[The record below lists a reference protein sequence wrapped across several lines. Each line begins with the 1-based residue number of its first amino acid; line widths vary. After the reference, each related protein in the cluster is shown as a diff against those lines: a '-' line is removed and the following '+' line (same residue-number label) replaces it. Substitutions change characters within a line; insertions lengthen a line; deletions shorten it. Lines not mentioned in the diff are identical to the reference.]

1 MTTMTEQTTNP
12 AVWFIT
18 GVSSGFGRSLAEAV
32 LARGD
37 KVVGTLRN
45 EAQIAAFEDLAP
57 GRAHGVLL
65 DVTDAAS
72 VPRAVEQALSR
83 AGAIDVLVNN
93 AGYGLFGAL
102 EEVSDAEARQLFD
115 TNVFG
120 TVNIIRAVLPHFR
133 ERKRGHIVNF
143 SSVAGVI
150 GIAGCSFYC
159 ASKHAVEGLSESL
172 ARELK
177 PFGIHVTIVE
187 PGGFRTNFAGG
198 SMKWSQVESPH
209 YAETVGNMR
218 RFMSSYHGTQTGD
231 PAKAADAIVRAV
243 SADTP
248 PLRLPLGPDAVDI
261 VRKKLAA
268 VQENLETWLDVS
280 SSTDFDH

>member
-1 MTTMTEQTTNP
+1 MTQQTTSP

-37 KVVGTLRN
+37 KVVGTVRN
-45 EAQIAAFEDLAP
+45 ETQIASFENLAP
-57 GRAHGVLL
+57 GRAHGLLL
-65 DVTDAAS
+65 DVTDAAA
-72 VPRAVEQALSR
+72 VPRAVGQALER
-83 AGAIDVLVNN
+83 TGAIDILVNN

-102 EEVSDAEARQLFD
+102 EEVSDAQARELFD

-120 TVNIIRAVLPHFR
+120 TVNVIRAVLPHFR
-133 ERKRGHIVNF
+133 ARKRGHIVNF

-172 ARELK
+172 AQELH
-177 PFGIHVTIVE
+177 PFGIGVTLVE

-198 SMKWSQVESPH
+198 SLKWSENELPDYS
-209 YAETVGNMR
+209 ETVGQMR
-218 RFMSSYHGTQTGD
+218 RYMSSYHGTQAGD
-231 PAKAADAIVRAV
+231 PAKAAEAIVRAV
-243 SADTP
+243 SADAP
-248 PLRLPLGPDAVDI
+248 PLRLPLGPDAVDV
-261 VRKKLAA
+261 VRKKLASI
-268 VQENLETWLDVS
+268 QDNLETWLEVS
-280 SSTDFDH
+280 SSTNFDQ

>member
-1 MTTMTEQTTNP
+1 MTQQTTSP

-37 KVVGTLRN
+37 KVVGTVRN
-45 EAQIAAFEDLAP
+45 DTQIAPFENLAP

-65 DVTDAAS
+65 DVTDAAA
-72 VPRAVEQALSR
+72 VPRAIGQALER
-83 AGAIDVLVNN
+83 TGAIDILVNN

-120 TVNIIRAVLPHFR
+120 TVNVIRAVLPHFR
-133 ERKRGHIVNF
+133 ARKRGHIVNF

-159 ASKHAVEGLSESL
+159 ASKHAIEGLSESL
-172 ARELK
+172 AQELH
-177 PFGIHVTIVE
+177 PFGIGVTLVE

-198 SMKWSQVESPH
+198 SLKWSENELPDYS
-209 YAETVGNMR
+209 ETVGQMR
-218 RFMSSYHGTQTGD
+218 RYMSSYHGTQAGD
-231 PAKAADAIVRAV
+231 PAKAAEAIVRAM
-243 SADTP
+243 SADAP
-248 PLRLPLGPDAVDI
+248 PLRLPLGPDAVEV
-261 VRKKLAA
+261 VRKKLAS
-268 VQENLETWLDVS
+268 VQDNLETWLEVS
-280 SSTDFDH
+280 SSTNFDQ

>member
-1 MTTMTEQTTNP
+1 MTRQTTNP

-37 KVVGTLRN
+37 KVVGTVRN
-45 EAQIAAFEDLAP
+45 ETQIASFENLAP
-57 GRAHGVLL
+57 GRAHGLLL
-65 DVTDAAS
+65 DVTDAAA
-72 VPRAVEQALSR
+72 VPGAVGQALER
-83 AGAIDVLVNN
+83 TGAIDILVNN

-102 EEVSDAEARQLFD
+102 EEVSDAQARQLFD

-120 TVNIIRAVLPHFR
+120 TVNVIRAVLPHFR
-133 ERKRGHIVNF
+133 ARKRGHIVNF

-172 ARELK
+172 AQELH
-177 PFGIHVTIVE
+177 PFGIGVTLVE

-198 SMKWSQVESPH
+198 SLKWSENELPDYS
-209 YAETVGNMR
+209 ETVGQMR
-218 RFMSSYHGTQTGD
+218 RYMSSYHGTQAGD
-231 PAKAADAIVRAV
+231 PAKAAEAIVRAV
-243 SADTP
+243 SADAP
-248 PLRLPLGPDAVDI
+248 PLRLPLGPDAVDV
-261 VRKKLAA
+261 VRKKLAS
-268 VQENLETWLDVS
+268 VQDNLETWLEVS
-280 SSTDFDH
+280 SSTNFDQ

>member
-1 MTTMTEQTTNP
+1 MTRQTTNP

-37 KVVGTLRN
+37 KVVGTVRN
-45 EAQIAAFEDLAP
+45 ETQIASFENLAP
-57 GRAHGVLL
+57 GRAHGLLL
-65 DVTDAAS
+65 DVTDAAA
-72 VPRAVEQALSR
+72 VPGAVGQALER
-83 AGAIDVLVNN
+83 TGAIDILVNN

-102 EEVSDAEARQLFD
+102 EEVSDAQARQLFD

-120 TVNIIRAVLPHFR
+120 TVNVIRAVLPHFR
-133 ERKRGHIVNF
+133 ARKRGHIVNF

-172 ARELK
+172 AQELH
-177 PFGIHVTIVE
+177 PFGIGVTLVE

-198 SMKWSQVESPH
+198 SLKWSENELPDYS
-209 YAETVGNMR
+209 ETVGQMR
-218 RFMSSYHGTQTGD
+218 RYMSSYHGTQAGD
-231 PAKAADAIVRAV
+231 PAKAAEAIVRAV
-243 SADTP
+243 SADAP
-248 PLRLPLGPDAVDI
+248 PLRLPLGPDAVDV
-261 VRKKLAA
+261 VRKKLASI
-268 VQENLETWLDVS
+268 QDNLETWLEVS
-280 SSTDFDH
+280 SSTNFDQ

>member
-1 MTTMTEQTTNP
+1 MTQQTTNP

-18 GVSSGFGRSLAEAV
+18 GVSSGFGHSLAEAI

-37 KVVGTLRN
+37 SVVGTVRN
-45 EAQIAAFEDLAP
+45 DAQIAAFENLAP
-57 GRAHGVLL
+57 GRAHCVLL
-65 DVTDAAS
+65 DVTDTAA
-72 VPRAVEQALSR
+72 VPRAVAQALER

-120 TVNIIRAVLPHFR
+120 TVNVIRAVLPHFR
-133 ERKRGHIVNF
+133 KRNRGHIVNF

-159 ASKHAVEGLSESL
+159 ASKHAIEGLSESL
-172 ARELK
+172 AQELR
-177 PFGIHVTIVE
+177 PFGIGVTLVE

-198 SMKWSQVESPH
+198 SLKWSESESPA
-209 YAETVGNMR
+209 YSETVGKMR
-218 RFMSSYHGTQTGD
+218 RYMSSYHGTQTGD
-231 PAKAADAIVRAV
+231 PAKAAAAIVRAV
-243 SADTP
+243 SADAP

-261 VRKKLAA
+261 VRKKLAS
-268 VQENLETWLDVS
+268 VQDNLETWLEVS
-280 SSTDFDH
+280 SSTNFDQ

>member
-1 MTTMTEQTTNP
+1 MTEKTTNP

-37 KVVGTLRN
+37 KVVGTVRN
-45 EAQIAAFEDLAP
+45 DAQIAPFENLAP
-57 GRAHGVLL
+57 GRAYGVLL

-72 VPRAVEQALSR
+72 VPRAVEQALGR
-83 AGAIDVLVNN
+83 AGDIDVLVNN

-102 EEVSDAEARQLFD
+102 EEVSDKEARQLFD

-120 TVNIIRAVLPHFR
+120 TVNVIRAVLPHFR

-150 GIAGCSFYC
+150 GITGCSFYC

-198 SMKWSQVESPH
+198 SLKWSEIESPA
-209 YAETVGNMR
+209 YAETVGKMR
-218 RFMSSYHGTQTGD
+218 QMMGGYHGTQAGD
-231 PAKAADAIVRAV
+231 PAKAAAAVVRAV
-243 SADTP
+243 SAENP
-248 PLRLPLGPDAVDI
+248 PLRLPLGPDAVEV
-261 VRKKLAA
+261 VRKKLAS

-280 SSTDFDH
+280 SATDFDR

>member
-1 MTTMTEQTTNP
+1 MTKKVTNS

-18 GVSSGFGRSLAEAV
+18 GVSSGFGRSLAQAV

-37 KVVGTLRN
+37 QVVGTVRN
-45 EAQIAAFEDLAP
+45 DAQIAPFENLAP
-57 GRAHGVLL
+57 GRAHCVLL
-65 DVTDAAS
+65 DVTDTAS

-115 TNVFG
+115 TNLFG
-120 TVNIIRAVLPHFR
+120 TVNVIRAVLPHFR

-150 GIAGCSFYC
+150 GITGCSFYC
-159 ASKHAVEGLSESL
+159 ASKHAIEGLSESL
-172 ARELK
+172 AWELK

-198 SMKWSQVESPH
+198 SMKWSAIESPH
-209 YAETVGNMR
+209 YGETVGKMR
-218 RFMSSYHGTQTGD
+218 RFMGSYHGTQTGD

-243 SADTP
+243 CAPKP
-248 PLRLPLGPDAVDI
+248 PLRLPLGPDAVDV
-261 VRKKLAA
+261 VRKKLAS

-280 SSTDFDH
+280 SGTNFDD

>member
-1 MTTMTEQTTNP
+1 MTRQTTNP

-37 KVVGTLRN
+37 KVVGTVRN
-45 EAQIAAFEDLAP
+45 ETQMASFENLAP
-57 GRAHGVLL
+57 GRAHGLLL
-65 DVTDAAS
+65 DVTDAAA
-72 VPRAVEQALSR
+72 VPRAVGQALER
-83 AGAIDVLVNN
+83 TGAIDILVNN

-102 EEVSDAEARQLFD
+102 EEVSDAQARQLFD

-120 TVNIIRAVLPHFR
+120 TVNVIRAVLPHFR
-133 ERKRGHIVNF
+133 ARKRGHIVNF

-172 ARELK
+172 AQELH
-177 PFGIHVTIVE
+177 PFGIGVTLVE

-198 SMKWSQVESPH
+198 SLKWSENELPDYS
-209 YAETVGNMR
+209 ETVGQMR
-218 RFMSSYHGTQTGD
+218 RYMSSYHGTQAGD
-231 PAKAADAIVRAV
+231 PAKAAEAIVRAV
-243 SADTP
+243 SADAP
-248 PLRLPLGPDAVDI
+248 PLRLPLGPDAVDV
-261 VRKKLAA
+261 VRKKLAS
-268 VQENLETWLDVS
+268 VQDNLETWLEVS
-280 SSTDFDH
+280 SSTNFDQ

>member
-1 MTTMTEQTTNP
+1 MSDQTTNP

-37 KVVGTLRN
+37 SVIGTVRN
-45 EAQIAAFEDLAP
+45 DGQIAPFENLAP
-57 GRAHGVLL
+57 GRAHCVLL
-65 DVTDAAS
+65 DVTDAQA
-72 VPRAVEQALSR
+72 VPRAVEQALQR
-83 AGAIDVLVNN
+83 AGSIDVLVNN

-102 EEVSDAEARQLFD
+102 EEVSDAEARHLFD

-120 TVNIIRAVLPHFR
+120 TVNVIRAVLPHFR

-172 ARELK
+172 ALELA
-177 PFGIHVTIVE
+177 PFGIGVTIVE

-198 SMKWSQVESPH
+198 SLKWSETELPAYSD
-209 YAETVGNMR
+209 TVGKMR
-218 RFMSSYHGTQTGD
+218 RYMSSYHGTQSGD
-231 PAKAADAIVRAV
+231 PVKAAAAIVRAV
-243 SADTP
+243 SAGAR
-248 PLRLPLGPDAVDI
+248 PLRLPLGPDAVDV
-261 VRKKLAA
+261 VRKKLAS
-268 VQENLETWLDVS
+268 VQGNLDAWLDVS
-280 SSTDFDH
+280 SSTNFDQ

>member
-1 MTTMTEQTTNP
+1 MTEQTTSP
-12 AVWFIT
+12 SVWFIT

-37 KVVGTLRN
+37 KVVGTVRN
-45 EAQIAAFEDLAP
+45 DAQIAAFEQLAP
-57 GRAHGVLL
+57 GRAHCIVL
-65 DVTDAAS
+65 DVTDAQA
-72 VPRAVEQALSR
+72 VPRACDEALQR
-83 AGAIDVLVNN
+83 AGTIDVLVNN

-120 TVNIIRAVLPHFR
+120 TVNVIRAVLPHFR
-133 ERKRGHIVNF
+133 ARNRGHIVNF

-172 ARELK
+172 AQELA
-177 PFGIHVTIVE
+177 PFGIAVTLVE

-198 SMKWSQVESPH
+198 SLKWSETELPA
-209 YAETVGNMR
+209 YTGTVGKMR
-218 RFMSSYHGTQTGD
+218 RYMSSYHGTQSGD
-231 PAKAADAIVRAV
+231 PAKAAAAIVRAV
-243 SADTP
+243 CSSTP
-248 PLRLPLGPDAVDI
+248 PLRLPLGPDAVEV

-268 VQENLETWLDVS
+268 VSSNLETWLEVS
-280 SSTDFDH
+280 SATNFDQ

>member
-1 MTTMTEQTTNP
+1 MTQQTTSP

-37 KVVGTLRN
+37 KVVGTVRN
-45 EAQIAAFEDLAP
+45 DAQIAPFENLAP

-65 DVTDAAS
+65 DVTDAA
-72 VPRAVEQALSR
+72 AVLCAVGQALER
-83 AGAIDVLVNN
+83 TGAIDILVNN

-120 TVNIIRAVLPHFR
+120 TVNVIRAVLPHFR
-133 ERKRGHIVNF
+133 ARKRGHIVNF

-159 ASKHAVEGLSESL
+159 ASKHAIEGLSESL
-172 ARELK
+172 AQELH
-177 PFGIHVTIVE
+177 PFGIGVTLVE

-198 SMKWSQVESPH
+198 SLKWSENELPDYS
-209 YAETVGNMR
+209 ETVGQMR
-218 RFMSSYHGTQTGD
+218 RYMSSYHGTQAGD
-231 PAKAADAIVRAV
+231 PAKAAEAIVRAV
-243 SADTP
+243 SADAP
-248 PLRLPLGPDAVDI
+248 PLRLPLGPDAVEV
-261 VRKKLAA
+261 VRKKLAS
-268 VQENLETWLDVS
+268 VQDNLETWLEVS
-280 SSTDFDH
+280 SSTNFDQ

>member
-1 MTTMTEQTTNP
+1 MNQQMTSP
-12 AVWFIT
+12 SVWFIT

-37 KVVGTLRN
+37 TVVGTVRN
-45 EAQIAAFEDLAP
+45 DAQIAPFENLAP
-57 GRAHGVLL
+57 GRAHCVLL
-65 DVTDAAS
+65 DVTDTAA
-72 VPRAVEQALSR
+72 VPRAVAHALKR
-83 AGAIDVLVNN
+83 TGAIDILVNN

-120 TVNIIRAVLPHFR
+120 TVNVIRAVLPHFR

-159 ASKHAVEGLSESL
+159 ASKHAIEGLSESL
-172 ARELK
+172 AQELH
-177 PFGIHVTIVE
+177 PFGIGVTLVE

-198 SMKWSQVESPH
+198 SLKWSGNELPEYS
-209 YAETVGNMR
+209 ETVGKMR
-218 RFMSSYHGTQTGD
+218 RYMSSYHGTQTGD
-231 PAKAADAIVRAV
+231 PAKAAEAIVRAV
-243 SADTP
+243 LADAP
-248 PLRLPLGPDAVDI
+248 PLRLPLGLDAVDV
-261 VRKKLAA
+261 VRKKLG
-268 VQENLETWLDVS
+268 VIQDNLETWLEVS
-280 SSTDFDH
+280 SSTNFDQ

>member
-1 MTTMTEQTTNP
+1 MTEQTTTP

-37 KVVGTLRN
+37 KVIGTVRN
-45 EAQIAAFEDLAP
+45 DAQIAPFENLAP
-57 GRAHGVLL
+57 GRAHCLLL
-65 DVTDAAS
+65 DVTDAAAI
-72 VPRAVEQALSR
+72 PHAVEQALQR

-102 EEVSDAEARQLFD
+102 EEVADAEARQLFD

-120 TVNIIRAVLPHFR
+120 TANVIRAVLPHFR
-133 ERKRGHIVNF
+133 ERKRSHIVNF

-159 ASKHAVEGLSESL
+159 ASKHAIEGLSESL
-172 ARELK
+172 AQELA
-177 PFGIHVTIVE
+177 PFGIRVTVVE
-187 PGGFRTNFAGG
+187 PGGFRTNFAGV
-198 SMKWSQVESPH
+198 SLKWSENEQPV
-209 YAETVGNMR
+209 YADTVGKMR
-218 RFMSSYHGTQTGD
+218 RYMSSYHGTQTGD
-231 PAKAADAIVRAV
+231 PAKAAAAIVRAV

-248 PLRLPLGPDAVDI
+248 PLRLPLGPDAVDV
-261 VRKKLAA
+261 VRKKLAS
-268 VQENLETWLDVS
+268 VQHNLETWLEVS
-280 SSTDFDH
+280 SSTNFDQ

>member
-1 MTTMTEQTTNP
+1 MTRQTTNP

-37 KVVGTLRN
+37 KVVGTVRN
-45 EAQIAAFEDLAP
+45 ETQIASFENLAP
-57 GRAHGVLL
+57 GRAHGLLL
-65 DVTDAAS
+65 DVTDAAA
-72 VPRAVEQALSR
+72 VPRAVGQALER
-83 AGAIDVLVNN
+83 TGAIDILVNN

-102 EEVSDAEARQLFD
+102 EEVSDAQARQLFD

-120 TVNIIRAVLPHFR
+120 TVNVIRAVLPHFR
-133 ERKRGHIVNF
+133 ARKRGHIVNF

-172 ARELK
+172 AQELQ
-177 PFGIHVTIVE
+177 PFGIGVTLVE

-198 SMKWSQVESPH
+198 SLKWSENELPDYS
-209 YAETVGNMR
+209 ETVGQIR
-218 RFMSSYHGTQTGD
+218 RYMSSYHGTQAGD
-231 PAKAADAIVRAV
+231 PAKAAEAIVRAV
-243 SADTP
+243 SADAP
-248 PLRLPLGPDAVDI
+248 PLRLPLGPDAVDV
-261 VRKKLAA
+261 VRKKLAS
-268 VQENLETWLDVS
+268 VQDNLETWLEVS
-280 SSTDFDH
+280 SSTNFDQ

>member
-1 MTTMTEQTTNP
+1 MSEQTTNP

-18 GVSSGFGRSLAEAV
+18 GVSSGFGRSLAQVV
-32 LARGD
+32 LARGG
-37 KVVGTLRN
+37 KVVGTVRN
-45 EAQIAAFEDLAP
+45 EAQIAPFENLAL
-57 GRAHGVLL
+57 GRAHAVRL
-65 DVTDAAS
+65 DVTDAAA
-72 VPRAVEQALSR
+72 VPGALAQALEI
-83 AGAIDVLVNN
+83 AGGIDVLVNN
-93 AGYGLFGAL
+93 AGYGLFGAF

-120 TVNIIRAVLPHFR
+120 TVNVIRAVLPHFR

-150 GIAGCSFYC
+150 GITGCSFYC

-177 PFGIHVTIVE
+177 PFGIHVTLVE

-198 SMKWSQVESPH
+198 SLKWSEAESPA
-209 YAETVGNMR
+209 YAQTVGKMR
-218 RFMSSYHGTQTGD
+218 QSMSSYHGTQAGD
-231 PAKAADAIVRAV
+231 PVKAAEAIVRAV
-243 SADTP
+243 GAENP
-248 PLRLPLGPDAVDI
+248 PLRLPLGPDAVDV

-268 VQENLETWLDVS
+268 VQDNLETWLDVS
-280 SSTDFDH
+280 SATNFDH

>member
-1 MTTMTEQTTNP
+1 MTQQTTSP

-37 KVVGTLRN
+37 KVVGTVRN
-45 EAQIAAFEDLAP
+45 DTQIAPFENLAP

-65 DVTDAAS
+65 DVTDAAA
-72 VPRAVEQALSR
+72 VPRAIGQALER
-83 AGAIDVLVNN
+83 TGAIDILVNN

-120 TVNIIRAVLPHFR
+120 TVNVIRAVLPHFR
-133 ERKRGHIVNF
+133 ARKRGHIVNF

-159 ASKHAVEGLSESL
+159 ASKHAIEGLSESL
-172 ARELK
+172 AQELH
-177 PFGIHVTIVE
+177 PFGIGVTLVE

-198 SMKWSQVESPH
+198 SLKWSENELPDYS
-209 YAETVGNMR
+209 ETVGQMR
-218 RFMSSYHGTQTGD
+218 RYMSSYHGTQAGD
-231 PAKAADAIVRAV
+231 PAKAAEAIVRAV
-243 SADTP
+243 SADAP
-248 PLRLPLGPDAVDI
+248 PLRLPLGPDAVEV
-261 VRKKLAA
+261 VRKKLAS
-268 VQENLETWLDVS
+268 VQDNLETWLEVS
-280 SSTDFDH
+280 SSTNFDQ

>member
-1 MTTMTEQTTNP
+1 MTQQTTSP

-37 KVVGTLRN
+37 KVVGTVRN
-45 EAQIAAFEDLAP
+45 ETQIASFENLAP
-57 GRAHGVLL
+57 GRAHGLLL
-65 DVTDAAS
+65 DVTDAAA
-72 VPRAVEQALSR
+72 VPRAVGQALER
-83 AGAIDVLVNN
+83 TGAIDILVNN

-102 EEVSDAEARQLFD
+102 EEVSDAEARELFD

-120 TVNIIRAVLPHFR
+120 TVNVIRAVLPHFR
-133 ERKRGHIVNF
+133 ARKRGHIVNF

-172 ARELK
+172 AQELH
-177 PFGIHVTIVE
+177 PFGIGVTLVE

-198 SMKWSQVESPH
+198 SLKWSENELPDYS
-209 YAETVGNMR
+209 ETVGQMR
-218 RFMSSYHGTQTGD
+218 RYMSSYHGTQAGD
-231 PAKAADAIVRAV
+231 PAKAAEAIVRAV
-243 SADTP
+243 SADAP
-248 PLRLPLGPDAVDI
+248 PLRLPLGPDAVDV
-261 VRKKLAA
+261 VRKKLAS
-268 VQENLETWLDVS
+268 VQDNLETWLEVS
-280 SSTDFDH
+280 SSTNFDQ

>member
-1 MTTMTEQTTNP
+1 MTEKSANP

-32 LARGD
+32 LACGD
-37 KVVGTLRN
+37 TVVGTVRN
-45 EAQIAAFEDLAP
+45 DAQIAPFENVAP

-65 DVTDAAS
+65 DVTDAAA
-72 VPRAVEQALSR
+72 VPRAVDQAMAR
-83 AGAIDVLVNN
+83 AGAIDVVVNN

-102 EEVSDAEARQLFD
+102 EEVSDREARTLFD

-120 TVNIIRAVLPHFR
+120 TVNVIRAVLPHFR
-133 ERKRGHIVNF
+133 ARNRGHIVNF
-143 SSVAGVI
+143 SSVAGVV

-159 ASKHAVEGLSESL
+159 ASKHAIEGLSESL

-177 PFGIHVTIVE
+177 PFGIGVTVVE

-198 SMKWSQVESPH
+198 SLKWSEVESPA
-209 YAETVGNMR
+209 YAQTVGKMR
-218 RFMSSYHGTQTGD
+218 RSMSSYHGTQAGD

-243 SADTP
+243 CAEAP
-248 PLRLPLGPDAVDI
+248 PLRLPLGPDAVDM

-268 VQENLETWLDVS
+268 VQENLDAWLDVS

>member
-1 MTTMTEQTTNP
+1 MTQQTTSP

-37 KVVGTLRN
+37 KVVGTVRN
-45 EAQIAAFEDLAP
+45 DTQIAPFENLAP

-65 DVTDAAS
+65 DVTDAAA
-72 VPRAVEQALSR
+72 VPRAVGQALER
-83 AGAIDVLVNN
+83 TGAIDILVNN

-120 TVNIIRAVLPHFR
+120 TVNVIRAVLPHFR
-133 ERKRGHIVNF
+133 ARKRGHIVNF

-159 ASKHAVEGLSESL
+159 ASKHAIEGLSESL
-172 ARELK
+172 AQELH
-177 PFGIHVTIVE
+177 PFGIGVTLVE

-198 SMKWSQVESPH
+198 SLKWSENELPDYS
-209 YAETVGNMR
+209 ETVGQMR
-218 RFMSSYHGTQTGD
+218 RYMSSYHGTQAGD
-231 PAKAADAIVRAV
+231 PAKAAEAIVRAV
-243 SADTP
+243 SADAP
-248 PLRLPLGPDAVDI
+248 PLRLPLGPDAVDV
-261 VRKKLAA
+261 VRKKLAS
-268 VQENLETWLDVS
+268 VQDNLETWLEVS
-280 SSTDFDH
+280 SSTNFDQ

>member
-1 MTTMTEQTTNP
+1 MTQQTTNP
-12 AVWFIT
+12 AVWLIT

-37 KVVGTLRN
+37 TVVGTVRN
-45 EAQIAAFEDLAP
+45 DAQIAPFESLAP

-65 DVTDAAS
+65 DVTDTAA
-72 VPRAVEQALSR
+72 VPRAVAQALER

-102 EEVSDAEARQLFD
+102 EEVSDAQARQLFD

-120 TVNIIRAVLPHFR
+120 TVNAIRAVLPHFR
-133 ERKRGHIVNF
+133 ERNRGHIVNF

-159 ASKHAVEGLSESL
+159 ASKHAIEGLSESL
-172 ARELK
+172 AQELH
-177 PFGIHVTIVE
+177 PFGIGVTLVE

-198 SMKWSQVESPH
+198 SLKWSENEMPDYS
-209 YAETVGNMR
+209 ETVGKMR
-218 RFMSSYHGTQTGD
+218 RYMSSYHGTQTGD
-231 PAKAADAIVRAV
+231 PAKAAEAIVRAV
-243 SADTP
+243 SADAP
-248 PLRLPLGPDAVDI
+248 PLRLPLGPDAVDV
-261 VRKKLAA
+261 VRKKLAS
-268 VQENLETWLDVS
+268 VQHNLETWLEVS
-280 SSTDFDH
+280 SSTNFDQ

>member
-1 MTTMTEQTTNP
+1 MTQQTTSP

-37 KVVGTLRN
+37 KVVGTVRN
-45 EAQIAAFEDLAP
+45 DTQIAPFENLAP

-65 DVTDAAS
+65 DVTDAAA
-72 VPRAVEQALSR
+72 VPRAVGQALER
-83 AGAIDVLVNN
+83 TGAIDILVNN

-120 TVNIIRAVLPHFR
+120 TVNVIRAVLPHFR
-133 ERKRGHIVNF
+133 ARKRGHIVNF

-159 ASKHAVEGLSESL
+159 ASKHAIEGLSESL
-172 ARELK
+172 AQELH
-177 PFGIHVTIVE
+177 PFGIGVTLVE

-198 SMKWSQVESPH
+198 SLKWSENELPDYS
-209 YAETVGNMR
+209 ETVGQMR
-218 RFMSSYHGTQTGD
+218 RYMSSYHGTQAGD
-231 PAKAADAIVRAV
+231 PAKAAEAIVRAV
-243 SADTP
+243 SADAP
-248 PLRLPLGPDAVDI
+248 PLRLPLGPDAVEV
-261 VRKKLAA
+261 VRKKLAS
-268 VQENLETWLDVS
+268 VQDNLETWLEVS
-280 SSTDFDH
+280 SSTNFDQ

>member
-1 MTTMTEQTTNP
+1 MTRQTTNP

-37 KVVGTLRN
+37 KVVGTVRN
-45 EAQIAAFEDLAP
+45 ETQIASFENLAP
-57 GRAHGVLL
+57 GRAHGLLL
-65 DVTDAAS
+65 DVTDAAA
-72 VPRAVEQALSR
+72 VPRAVGQALER
-83 AGAIDVLVNN
+83 TGAIDILVNN

-102 EEVSDAEARQLFD
+102 EEVSDEQARQLFD

-120 TVNIIRAVLPHFR
+120 TVNVIRAVLPHFR
-133 ERKRGHIVNF
+133 ARKRGHIVNF

-172 ARELK
+172 AQELH
-177 PFGIHVTIVE
+177 PFGIGVTLVE

-198 SMKWSQVESPH
+198 SLKWSENELPDYS
-209 YAETVGNMR
+209 ETVGQMR
-218 RFMSSYHGTQTGD
+218 RYMSSYHGTQAGD
-231 PAKAADAIVRAV
+231 PAKAAEAIVRAV
-243 SADTP
+243 SADAP
-248 PLRLPLGPDAVDI
+248 PLRLPLGPDAVDV
-261 VRKKLAA
+261 VRKKLAS
-268 VQENLETWLDVS
+268 VQDNLETWLEVS
-280 SSTDFDH
+280 SSTNFDQ

>member
-1 MTTMTEQTTNP
+1 MTQQTTSP

-37 KVVGTLRN
+37 TVVGTVRN
-45 EAQIAAFEDLAP
+45 ETQVASFENLAP
-57 GRAHGVLL
+57 GRAHGLLL
-65 DVTDAAS
+65 DVTDAAA
-72 VPRAVEQALSR
+72 VPRAVGQALER
-83 AGAIDVLVNN
+83 TGAIDILVNN

-102 EEVSDAEARQLFD
+102 EEVSDAQARQLFD

-120 TVNIIRAVLPHFR
+120 TVNVIRAVLPHFR
-133 ERKRGHIVNF
+133 ARKRGHIVNF

-172 ARELK
+172 AQELH
-177 PFGIHVTIVE
+177 PFGIGVTLVE

-198 SMKWSQVESPH
+198 SLKWSENELPDYS
-209 YAETVGNMR
+209 ETVGQMR
-218 RFMSSYHGTQTGD
+218 RYMSSYHGTQAGD
-231 PAKAADAIVRAV
+231 PAKAAEAIVRAV
-243 SADTP
+243 SADAP
-248 PLRLPLGPDAVDI
+248 PLRLPLGPDAVDV
-261 VRKKLAA
+261 VRKKLAS
-268 VQENLETWLDVS
+268 VQDNLETWLEVS
-280 SSTDFDH
+280 SSTNFDQ

>member
-1 MTTMTEQTTNP
+1 MTRQTTNP

-37 KVVGTLRN
+37 KVVGTVRN
-45 EAQIAAFEDLAP
+45 ETQMASFENLAP
-57 GRAHGVLL
+57 GRAHGLLL
-65 DVTDAAS
+65 DVTDAAA
-72 VPRAVEQALSR
+72 VPRAVGQALER
-83 AGAIDVLVNN
+83 TGAIDILVNN

-102 EEVSDAEARQLFD
+102 EEVSDAQARQLFD

-120 TVNIIRAVLPHFR
+120 TVNVIRAVLPHFR
-133 ERKRGHIVNF
+133 ARKRGHIVNF

-172 ARELK
+172 AQELH
-177 PFGIHVTIVE
+177 PFGIGVTLVE

-198 SMKWSQVESPH
+198 SLKWSENELPDYS
-209 YAETVGNMR
+209 ETVGQMR
-218 RFMSSYHGTQTGD
+218 RYMSSYHGTQAGD
-231 PAKAADAIVRAV
+231 PAKAAEAIVRAV
-243 SADTP
+243 SADAP
-248 PLRLPLGPDAVDI
+248 PLRLPLGPDAVDV
-261 VRKKLAA
+261 VRKKLASI
-268 VQENLETWLDVS
+268 QDNLETWLEVS
-280 SSTDFDH
+280 SSTNFDQ